1 MILSSKTQ
9 FLILT
14 FSTLITSS
22 GTIFGME
29 NFLGF
34 YLNGNREIE
43 ASSAQGNMKFYIE
56 PKDFEGKDIVEVLP
70 LADITRALI
79 LEKFNQATKEK
90 KVVDVD
96 YELDNNNFTAEI
108 TPLSSQKGT
117 SYFVK
122 VWQKIMN
129 SGATTHDND
138 PLSLYVN
145 GKKKHEFCLDEL
157 DTLK

>member
-9 FLILT
+9 FLIL
-14 FSTLITSS
+14 TLITSS

-29 NFLGF
+29 NYLCF

-43 ASSAQGNMKFYIE
+43 ASSAQGNMRFYIE

-70 LADITRALI
+70 LADITRMLI
-79 LEKFNQATKEK
+79 LKKFNQATKEK
-90 KVVDVD
+90 KSVDVD
-96 YELDNNNFTAEI
+96 YELENNNFTAEI
-108 TPLSSQKGT
+108 TPLSSQKGN

-129 SGATTHDND
+129 SGATISND

-145 GKKKHEFCLDEL
+145 GKKKSEFCLDEL